1 MMRVLKIT
9 NVQFFFLV
17 DISLSF
23 LSINENYRKFK
34 KIEKRETYFVH
45 LFFKEDVITTRVSI
59 P

>member
-1 MMRVLKIT
+1 MF
-9 NVQFFFLV
+9 NFFFLV

-45 LFFKEDVITTRVSI
+45 MFFKEDVITTRVSI